1 MGLVT
6 MVRCL
11 VGEKLWVVARY
22 TDGTSLGLVEGFE
35 GFRSDRA
42 PVNAVLEGVLLTPG
56 TVL

>member
-22 TDGTSLGLVEGFE
+22 TDGTSLGNVKGLEE
-35 GFRSDRA
+35 LRSDRA
-42 PVNAVLEGVLLTPG
+42 PANAVLEGVLLTPG